1 LSTFWIHRAT
11 GTVAVDDAVLAGV
24 DVSIVPS
31 NVQLVWWYGTNGEIK
46 YNDRLGIREA
56 LTNLA
61 YYVPVFNN
69 WILAA
74 QTPLPT
80 TSGGQNP
87 AITVPQAR
95 TVKVNLV
102 DGLFYNKITTPDI
115 SGIADTSANAAANAV
130 ASGITSKVNTALG
143 QVNTVIGQIN
153 TAIDTI
159 NAGVASVS
167 SGSNTAISD
176 LLSSVQAAINSLNSS
191 LSTFATAD
199 SSNNTTLDNAI
210 TQLNLLV
217 AGLTA
222 SAVSHLGAVG
232 YPGMNNVS
240 VMLPSAP
247 SGASHAGTVSSISAT
262 TTAQETA
269 DDPLQVQRAA
279 HKTALA
285 GINTVVGLAAYD
297 ITAGW

>member
-1 LSTFWIHRAT
+1 
-11 GTVAVDDAVLAGV
+11 
-24 DVSIVPS
+24 
-31 NVQLVWWYGTNGEIK
+31 VWWYGTNGEIK

-80 TSGGQNP
+80 TSGGVNP

-95 TVKVNLV
+95 TVKVSLV
-102 DGLFYNKITTPDI
+102 DGLFFNKSSPPDI
-115 SGIADTSANAAANAV
+115 SGTSDASANASANAV
-130 ASGITSKVNTALG
+130 ASGMTSKINAA
-143 QVNTVIGQIN
+143 IGQIN

-159 NAGVASVS
+159 NSGVASVS

-191 LSTFATAD
+191 LSTFATGD
-199 SSNNTTLDNAI
+199 SANNTILQNAI
-210 TQLNLLV
+210 TQLNLV
-217 AGLTA
+217 IAGLTA
-222 SAVSHLGAVG
+222 SAVSSLGAIG

-247 SGASHAGTVSSISAT
+247 AGASHASAISAT
-262 TTAQETA
+262 TVSQTTA

-279 HKTALA
+279 HHKTALA
-285 GINTVVGLAAYD
+285 GISTVPALAAYD